1 MDMKLIF
8 YIYLSNVKK
17 ALEDENYGIIERFLA
32 SLFTLAAI
40 CPYFMVFYIIGRS
53 SFKFYFYKDMN
64 PTYFLAP
71 YLLFYIIFFAMLMRK
86 KTARKAITLYENKER
101 YNSRKY
107 LFLVL
112 GLMFFGIILLGA
124 IALILIIR
132 PHVSR

>member
-1 MDMKLIF
+1 
-8 YIYLSNVKK
+8 
-17 ALEDENYGIIERFLA
+17 
-32 SLFTLAAI
+32 
-40 CPYFMVFYIIGRS
+40 
-53 SFKFYFYKDMN
+53 
-64 PTYFLAP
+64 
-71 YLLFYIIFFAMLMRK
+71 MLMRK